1 MQNVVRDWTEA
12 LWVSFANAIGI
23 ILAAI
28 PKVIA
33 FLVII
38 IIGWIIASIIT
49 RVVVTLLNAVKFN
62 GLAERS
68 GFASFVSNMGLKSDS
83 VGFIGLVVKWF
94 IRLIVLIAAFD
105 SLGLPQVSD
114 VLRQFVLWIPNLIV
128 ALIVLVIGGL
138 AANALASLVLGAA
151 KGANLNNPELLAT
164 MSRIGVWGFA
174 IVIAVDQIGVAQSI
188 VNTLFTAVV
197 GALALAI
204 GLAFGLGGK
213 ETAGE
218 ILKKWFG

>member
-164 MSRIGVWGFA
+164 MSRIGVWEFA